1 MFTNGQLVF
10 GVIFFISFII
20 IITYSY
26 RKDLRKLDGSYS
38 GIKWVILGFLTFV
51 TLLVI
56 LKKIS
61 VS

>member
-26 RKDLRKLDGSYS
+26 RRDLKKLDGSYS

>member
-26 RKDLRKLDGSYS
+26 RKDLKKLDGSYS
-38 GIKWVILGFLTFV
+38 GIKWVILGFITFV

>member
-20 IITYSY
+20 IVTYSY
-26 RKDLRKLDGSYS
+26 RKDLKKLDGSYS

-61 VS
+61 IS

>member
-26 RKDLRKLDGSYS
+26 RKDLKKLDGSYS

-51 TLLVI
+51 TLLVL

>member
-20 IITYSY
+20 IVTYSY
-26 RKDLRKLDGSYS
+26 RKDLKKLDGSYS
-38 GIKWVILGFLTFV
+38 GIKWGILGFLTFV